1 MTATELFK
9 KFFVN
14 GTNKLNLGY
23 VESIPEF
30 AKLKTCEQNP
40 KYHME
45 GNAWE
50 HTKKCVE
57 AAYENFDK
65 VFPDELFVLL
75 ERDQYFK
82 WVVLAVLF
90 HDIGKGETTEFFKGA
105 WHSYNHEYVGEK
117 IVRRMLW
124 DAPVPYREMI
134 CATTR
139 NHMRVL
145 RLPDSKNC
153 INEVID
159 LSRTWC
165 MSWRVLWFVEWCD
178 TLGSVPSEP
187 NDKDISRSKMEFIW
201 SLIKTLNCEDQS
213 FGHNTSISYMYDAL
227 LSGMKFNWEH
237 LLKKQC
243 VCVLFGLP
251 GAGKNTF
258 IDNFF
263 AGDPTRKERW
273 SVVSRD
279 DIRAELGY
287 CKEGDKVVL
296 SPEKEDEVT
305 KVFNERL
312 VQYVKEGKNVFIN
325 NLNLK
330 KKYRDAYKTLLAPLG
345 KNICWEYDY
354 FEAPGIES
362 NIERRPTF
370 PENVLRGMIG
380 TIEWPQPDEYY
391 NLKYHRSD
399 K

>member
-9 KFFVN
+9 KFFIN
-14 GTNKLNLGY
+14 GGYELNWEY
-23 VESIPEF
+23 IESLPEF
-30 AKLKTCEQNP
+30 TKLKECEQNQ
-40 KYHME
+40 KWHME
-45 GNAWE
+45 GNAWC

-65 VFPDELFVLL
+65 YFPDELFVLRD
-75 ERDQYFK
+75 RDQYFHR
-82 WVVLAVLF
+82 VILAVLF
-90 HDIGKGETTEFFKGA
+90 HDIGKGETTEFFKDA
-105 WHSYNHEYVGEK
+105 WHAYNHEYAGEK

-124 DAPVPYREMI
+124 DAPVTCREMI

-153 INEVID
+153 IKEVID

-165 MSWRVLWFVEWCD
+165 MPWRILWFVEWCD
-178 TLGSVPSEP
+178 VLGSIPADT
-187 NDKDISRSKMEFIW
+187 NDRNISIKKMDFMQ
-201 SLIKTLNCEDQS
+201 SLIKSLNCEDQA
-213 FGHNTSISYMYDAL
+213 FGHKTSIGHVYDRI
-227 LSGMKFNWEH
+227 LSGMKMDWTAP
-237 LLKKQC
+237 LKMQR
-243 VCVLFGLP
+243 VVVLFGLP

-258 IDNFF
+258 IDKFF
-263 AGDPTRKERW
+263 AENADRKERW
-273 SVVSRD
+273 GVVSRD

-296 SPEKEDEVT
+296 SPEKEEEVT

-312 VQYVKEGKNVFIN
+312 VNYVKEGKSVFIN
-325 NLNLK
+325 NLNIK

-345 KNICWEYDY
+345 KNICWDYDY

-370 PENVLRGMIG
+370 PENVLRGMIDA
-380 TIEWPQPDEYY
+380 IEWPQPDEYY
-391 NLKYHRSD
+391 SLTYHISN